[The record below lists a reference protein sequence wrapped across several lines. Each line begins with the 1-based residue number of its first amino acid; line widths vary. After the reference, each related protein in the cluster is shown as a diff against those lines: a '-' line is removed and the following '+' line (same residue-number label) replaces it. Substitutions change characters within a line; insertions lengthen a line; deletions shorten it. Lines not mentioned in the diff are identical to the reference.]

1 MTTQPDP
8 QTQKQKLPIR
18 TQHCR
23 FCNHLLLATTRTLSA
38 LPRRGEGAQDKAIII
53 PLEDGDGNGDAD
65 GDAEAE
71 AEAEAEIEEQNQQ
84 GTTATNA
91 KSKAKS
97 KRRMNHT
104 TLLLSTTLP
113 DRRPT
118 LIRREDGIEK
128 RILLR
133 CGRCRVVVGYYL
145 DKVHWDTTRK
155 EKGKGTDGEKGE
167 GEERPRPPA
176 VYVLPGAVV
185 ETEKMGA
192 EGGGVGEREWR
203 GWDA

>member
-1 MTTQPDP
+1 MTTQVPP
-8 QTQKQKLPIR
+8 QGQNQKPKHPIQ

-53 PLEDGDGNGDAD
+53 PLEGGTE

-71 AEAEAEIEEQNQQ
+71 GESDLEAEEDGIPSEQKQQ
-84 GTTATNA
+84 DTSTSTSTARSTA
-91 KSKAKS
+91 KTKAKT
-97 KRRMNHT
+97 KHT

-145 DKVHWDTTRK
+145 DKVHWDTTRPRGIGA
-155 EKGKGTDGEKGE
+155 EEE
-167 GEERPRPPA
+167 GEEERPPA
-176 VYVLPGAVV
+176 VYVLPGAMV
-185 ETEKMGA
+185 ETEKMGG
-192 EGGGVGEREWR
+192 EGVGEREWR
-203 GWDA
+203 GWDS

>member
-1 MTTQPDP
+1 MTTQTSPP
-8 QTQKQKLPIR
+8 KQKHPIQ

-23 FCNHLLLATTRTLSA
+23 FCNHLLLATTRTLSS

-53 PLEDGDGNGDAD
+53 PLEDGDT
-65 GDAEAE
+65 
-71 AEAEAEIEEQNQQ
+71 EAEAEIEAEEIENPSHGQNEQSES
-84 GTTATNA
+84 TSTI
-91 KSKAKS
+91 KAKA
-97 KRRMNHT
+97 KRKTKHT

-145 DKVHWDTTRK
+145 DKVHWDSR
-155 EKGKGTDGEKGE
+155 KGKGVGTEEGE
-167 GEERPRPPA
+167 GEERPPA

-185 ETEKMGA
+185 ETEKMGG
-192 EGGGVGEREWR
+192 EGVGEREWR
-203 GWDA
+203 GWDV